1 MGWYWYKP
9 LTNYQPKLC
18 AYGTMYVPSQS
29 IDTMNV
35 AEDATNATFISSKN
49 LLFMLGSVYFVYHR

>member
-1 MGWYWYKP
+1 
-9 LTNYQPKLC
+9 
-18 AYGTMYVPSQS
+18 MYVPSQS

-49 LLFMLGSVYFVYHR
+49 LLFMLGSVYFVYHRQRKHLLCHRILHHCILPTGG